1 MSESD
6 RETRAGTRIA
16 MATPEELALPPTPHR
31 LGADVE
37 SHRLDVTSHQQLH
50 LIVHRN
56 TTQSNVYWYTAID
69 QFVDLMH
76 RLLPGA
82 LD

>member
-1 MSESD
+1 
-6 RETRAGTRIA
+6 
-16 MATPEELALPPTPHR
+16 MATPEELALPPKPHR
-31 LGADVE
+31 LGAHVE

-56 TTQSNVYWYTAID
+56 TTQFNVYWYPTID
-69 QFVDLMH
+69 QFVDLVH
-76 RLLPGA
+76 RILPGA

>member
-1 MSESD
+1 MP
-6 RETRAGTRIA
+6 
-16 MATPEELALPPTPHR
+16 TPEELRLALPPTLHR
-31 LGADVE
+31 LGADLE
-37 SHRLDVTSHQQLH
+37 SHRLNVTSHQQLH

-56 TTQSNVYWYTAID
+56 TTLTNVYWYTAID